1 MTYLLDTNVIS
12 ELRKH
17 SQANSGVQEFL
28 QTAIEQEARIYISV
42 ITLGELRR
50 GVELMR
56 HRGDHL
62 QANLLERWLQT
73 VVDDYA
79 DHILDFTITEA
90 QVWGSLCV
98 PHSQN
103 AIDKQLAATALVYG
117 LTLVTRNVRD
127 FAGTGVPL
135 SDILPTLTLRVQRGL
150 PNLTVRHSCPTPLI

>member
-17 SQANSGVQEFL
+17 SQANSEVQEFL

-79 DHILDFTITEA
+79 DHILDFTYFRA
-90 QVWGSLCV
+90 GG
-98 PHSQN
+98 PHHSRRLGAGRKARLHISVLGQN
-103 AIDKQLAATALVYG
+103 LDELQ
-117 LTLVTRNVRD
+117 
-127 FAGTGVPL
+127 
-135 SDILPTLTLRVQRGL
+135 
-150 PNLTVRHSCPTPLI
+150 